1 LITLTIAATIGFVSL
16 LNCYFVQSDVLIV
29 DEWNDPPEWNYTAT
43 LRAGFWQKCA
53 SKWWQCHCFRETCN
67 TILPASL
74 PCHLDF
80 WLVLL
85 AFYMLAL
92 RPITCKPYSKN
103 RIRILCSAVVF
114 AFVSQVVTFAM
125 FGREICKENDCFL
138 GGGGIVS
145 IIAAVLYLISAV
157 TV

>member
-1 LITLTIAATIGFVSL
+1 
-16 LNCYFVQSDVLIV
+16 
-29 DEWNDPPEWNYTAT
+29 
-43 LRAGFWQKCA
+43 
-53 SKWWQCHCFRETCN
+53 
-67 TILPASL
+67 
-74 PCHLDF
+74 
-80 WLVLL
+80 
-85 AFYMLAL
+85 MLAL

-138 GGGGIVS
+138 GGGGILS

-157 TV
+157 TVWKIPEPANNAIQVNEMVLPDGTMVTEKTTISPDGTKTIEKTIIILVYSRGGIEKPQQTGDASVDAGIAVA

>member
-1 LITLTIAATIGFVSL
+1 M
-16 LNCYFVQSDVLIV
+16 QSDVLIV
-29 DEWNDPPEWNYTAT
+29 DEWNDPPEWNYTA
-43 LRAGFWQKCA
+43 
-53 SKWWQCHCFRETCN
+53 
-67 TILPASL
+67 
-74 PCHLDF
+74 DF